1 MVAGDQIP
9 KGYPGER
16 FKLSRPIETP
26 FLSAPGPDNA
36 GRVLI
41 VDDLEDNRAVL
52 GRRLRNRGFDVV
64 YAQCGEEA
72 LCCVRKQEFDAVLL
86 DVMMPGLDG
95 NETLS
100 KIREEFSAAA
110 LPVIMVTAKARTDDM
125 VESLTRGANDYV
137 TKPIDFSIA
146 LARINNQV
154 SMRRARSE
162 LERSQQKI
170 AFLAQHDLLTALPNR
185 YTFDQRLQALLE
197 QTAERGTELSLL
209 FVDLDGFKHINDT
222 LGHTVGDELLKIVAQ
237 KICCVL
243 GPDEFCARLGGD
255 EFAVIHLSEDGRI
268 SARALAQNLIAAVGG
283 GHNIAGRQ
291 IFVEASI
298 GVATTRR
305 GEQDAATLLRHADLA
320 LYRAKNDGRGAFRF
334 FEAEMAERAESRRAM
349 EMDLR
354 RAVARGEFRL
364 LYQPVVDVRRGRVV
378 GAEALL
384 RWHDPERGMVSPAD
398 FIPVAED
405 TGLILPLG
413 ELALRQACA
422 DAAKWPG
429 RQRVAVNLSPIQFR
443 DPNLLSIVLSALDGA
458 RLAPERLELEITES
472 VVLDNSV
479 NNIRL
484 LNELRGM
491 GVRIS
496 LDDFGTGYSGLGYFR
511 AFRFDRVKIDQAFI
525 RDLLDQP
532 TSLAIVRAAIS
543 LCGDMNMSIT
553 AEGVETE
560 QQLDVLRGLGCHAIQ
575 GYLFSKPLPQ
585 NELAAAFHAIERR
598 IAPSS
603 VELPLAEA
611 AA

>member
-1 MVAGDQIP
+1 M
-9 KGYPGER
+9 
-16 FKLSRPIETP
+16 LSPPIETP
-26 FLSAPGPDNA
+26 LFSAPEPDNA

-52 GRRLRNRGFDVV
+52 GRRLANRGFDVV
-64 YAQCGEEA
+64 YAQSGEEA
-72 LCCVRKQEFDAVLL
+72 LRCVREQEFDAVLL

-100 KIREEFSAAA
+100 NIRQEFSAAA

-125 VESLTRGANDYV
+125 VESLTRGANDYL

-154 SMRRARSE
+154 TMRRARAE

-197 QTAERGTELSLL
+197 QAAGQRTDLSLL

-237 KICCVL
+237 RICGAL

-255 EFAVIHLSEDGRI
+255 EFAVIHLSADVRVT
-268 SARALAQNLIAAVGG
+268 ARALAQNLIAAVSG
-283 GHNIAGRQ
+283 GHNIGGRQ

-298 GVATTRR
+298 GVAITSR

-364 LYQPVVDVRRGRVV
+364 LYQPVVDVRRGQVV

-384 RWHDPERGMVSPAD
+384 RWQDPERGMVSPAD
-398 FIPVAED
+398 FIPVAEE

-413 ELALRQACA
+413 EFALRQACA
-422 DAAKWPG
+422 DAAKWSDPF
-429 RQRVAVNLSPIQFR
+429 RVAVNLSPIQFR
-443 DPNLLSIVLSALDGA
+443 DPNLLSIVLSALDCAG
-458 RLAPERLELEITES
+458 LAPERLELEITES

-484 LNELRGM
+484 LNQLRSM

-525 RDLLDQP
+525 RDVLDQP

-543 LCGDMNMSIT
+543 LCGDMNMAIT
-553 AEGVETE
+553 AEGVETQ
-560 QQLDVLRGLGCHAIQ
+560 QQLDVLCGLGCHVIQ

-585 NELAAAFHAIERR
+585 NELAANFKAIEWRLAQASR
-598 IAPSS
+598 
-603 VELPLAEA
+603 ELPAAEA
-611 AA
+611 AE

>member
-1 MVAGDQIP
+1 
-9 KGYPGER
+9 
-16 FKLSRPIETP
+16 
-26 FLSAPGPDNA
+26 
-36 GRVLI
+36 
-41 VDDLEDNRAVL
+41 
-52 GRRLRNRGFDVV
+52 
-64 YAQCGEEA
+64 
-72 LCCVRKQEFDAVLL
+72 
-86 DVMMPGLDG
+86 
-95 NETLS
+95 
-100 KIREEFSAAA
+100 
-110 LPVIMVTAKARTDDM
+110 MVTAKARTDDM
-125 VESLTRGANDYV
+125 VESLTRGANDYL

-154 SMRRARSE
+154 SMRRARAE

-185 YTFDQRLQALLE
+185 YTFDQRLQTLLGRA
-197 QTAERGTELSLL
+197 AEGGADLSLL

-222 LGHTVGDELLKIVAQ
+222 LGHAVGDELLKVVAQ
-237 KICCVL
+237 RICGAL
-243 GPDEFCARLGGD
+243 DSGEFCARLGGD
-255 EFAVIHLSEDGRI
+255 EFAVIHLSEDGTVT
-268 SARALAQNLIAAVGG
+268 ARALAENLIAAVSGQ
-283 GHNIAGRQ
+283 HDIAGWQ

-298 GVATTRR
+298 GAAIAPR
-305 GEQDAATLLRHADLA
+305 GQQDAATLLKHADLA

-354 RAVARGEFRL
+354 RAVARGEFHL

-384 RWHDPERGMVSPAD
+384 RWQDPERGVVSPAD
-398 FIPVAED
+398 FIPVAEE
-405 TGLILPLG
+405 TGLIFPLG

-429 RQRVAVNLSPIQFR
+429 RLRVAVNLSPIQFR

-458 RLAPERLELEITES
+458 GLDPERLELEITES
-472 VVLDNSV
+472 VVLENCV

-484 LNELRGM
+484 LNQLRDM

-543 LCGDMNMSIT
+543 LCGDMNMAIT
-553 AEGVETE
+553 AEGVETQ
-560 QQLDVLRGLGCHAIQ
+560 QQLDVLCGLGCHVIQ

-585 NELAAAFHAIERR
+585 HELAAAFLAIERR
-598 IAPSS
+598 I
-603 VELPLAEA
+603 ELASREPLTAEA

>member
-1 MVAGDQIP
+1 M
-9 KGYPGER
+9 
-16 FKLSRPIETP
+16 LSPPIETP
-26 FLSAPGPDNA
+26 LFSAPEPDNA

-52 GRRLRNRGFDVV
+52 GRRLANRGFDVV
-64 YAQCGEEA
+64 YAQSGEEA
-72 LCCVRKQEFDAVLL
+72 LRRVRKQEFDAVLL

-100 KIREEFSAAA
+100 KIRQEFSAAS
-110 LPVIMVTAKARTDDM
+110 LPVIMVTAKAHTGDM
-125 VESLTRGANDYV
+125 VESLTRGANDYL
-137 TKPIDFSIA
+137 TKPVDFSIA

-154 SMRRARSE
+154 SMRRARAE

-170 AFLAQHDLLTALPNR
+170 AFLAQHDLLTGLPNR
-185 YTFDQRLQALLE
+185 YTFDECLQALLE
-197 QTAERGTELSLL
+197 GAARHGTDLSLL
-209 FVDLDGFKHINDT
+209 FVDLDGFKNINDT
-222 LGHTVGDELLKIVAQ
+222 LGHALGDELLKIVAQ
-237 KICCVL
+237 RICCAV

-255 EFAVIHLSEDGRI
+255 EFAVIQLSEDGRVT
-268 SARALAQNLIAAVGG
+268 ARALAQNLIAAVGG

-298 GVATTRR
+298 GVAITRR

-320 LYRAKNDGRGAFRF
+320 LYRAKTDGRGAFRF
-334 FEAEMAERAESRRAM
+334 FEAEMAERAERRRAM

-354 RAVARGEFRL
+354 RAVAQGEFRL
-364 LYQPVVDVRRGRVV
+364 LYQPVVDVRRRRVV

-384 RWHDPERGMVSPAD
+384 RWQDPERGMVSPAD
-398 FIPVAED
+398 FIPVAEA

-422 DAAKWPG
+422 DAARWPDSL
-429 RQRVAVNLSPIQFR
+429 RVAVNLSPIQFR
-443 DPNLLSIVLSALDGA
+443 DPNLLSIVLSALDCAG
-458 RLAPERLELEITES
+458 LAPERLELEITES
-472 VVLDNSV
+472 VVLENSV

-484 LNELRGM
+484 LNQLRGL

-525 RDLLDQP
+525 RDVLDQP

-543 LCGDMNMSIT
+543 LCGDMNMAIT
-553 AEGVETE
+553 AEGVETQ
-560 QQLDVLRGLGCHAIQ
+560 QQLDVLCGLGCHVIQ

-585 NELAAAFHAIERR
+585 NELAANFKAIEWRLAQASR
-598 IAPSS
+598 
-603 VELPLAEA
+603 ELPAAEA
-611 AA
+611 AE